1 MGVSKPIFTCIKT
14 NAVDNVQRWVN
25 RRSDMPQSKEK

>member
-14 NAVDNVQRWVN
+14 EAVDNVQGWVN
-25 RRSDMPQSKEK
+25 KESDMS